1 VERIVIK
8 KEIYV
13 IGFMQ
18 AKGGYNDMSK
28 SLVKLV
34 SYHLVVA
41 MLVIGVVPRVEAGF
55 SPSDAIALSQADRV
69 GDLATI
75 QKILESKKIGKRLEN
90 LGFSQSEIQSRLS
103 RLNDDQLH
111 KLALRLDE
119 IRVGSGGF
127 EVLVIILLI
136 AILAGVWFYVQG
148 NKIVIQSR

>member
-1 VERIVIK
+1 
-8 KEIYV
+8 
-13 IGFMQ
+13 
-18 AKGGYNDMSK
+18 MSK
-28 SLVKLV
+28 SFMKLV
-34 SYHLVVA
+34 AYHLVAA
-41 MLVIGVVPRVEAGF
+41 MLVIGIVPRVEAGL
-55 SPSDAIALSQADRV
+55 SPSDVIALSRADRV

-75 QKILESKKIGKRLEN
+75 QKIIESKKIGRRLEN

-119 IRVGSGGF
+119 IRVGGGGF

-136 AILAGVWFYVQG
+136 TILVGVWFYVQG

>member
-1 VERIVIK
+1 MVK
-8 KEIYV
+8 KKFMYV
-13 IGFMQ
+13 IRLKL

-28 SLVKLV
+28 SFVKLM

-41 MLVIGVVPRVEAGF
+41 MLVIGVVPRVEAGL
-55 SPSDAIALSQADRV
+55 SPSDAIALSQTYRV

-119 IRVGSGGF
+119 IRVGGGGF

-136 AILAGVWFYVQG
+136 TILAGVWFYVQG
-148 NKIVIQSR
+148 KKIVIQSR